1 MGLSIH
7 YRGTLTDKRA
17 IGRFIDEVEDI
28 AKAMQW
34 PCRVLDEDWSRPPD
48 IQLEFHAPGQ
58 ASLSGHAGLKGVSFS
73 PHPQCETVTLFF
85 NASCMLTSPLA
96 VAFSAE
102 EGYPAQLDWQSVK
115 TQYAGVETHV
125 AIVRLLRYLQ
135 GKYLHDLEVH
145 DEGGYWETND
155 LAALQAKLDFLGQV
169 IDELGDRLENLEVS
183 GDGKEDIVARIEE
196 VLREMKRK
204 RRE

>member
-28 AKAMQW
+28 AKAMGW
-34 PCRVLDEDWSRPPD
+34 PYRILDEDWSRPPD
-48 IQLEFHAPGQ
+48 VTLEFSSPGQ
-58 ASLSGHAGLKGVSFS
+58 ATLMGDAALKGISFL
-73 PHPQCETVTLFF
+73 PHPQSEDVSLFF
-85 NASCMLTSPLA
+85 NASSILTCPLM

-102 EGYPAQLDWQSVK
+102 EGYPARVDWLSVK

-155 LAALQAKLDFLGQV
+155 LAMLQTQLDFLGQ
-169 IDELGDRLENLEVS
+169 IIAELGDRLKNLEVS
-183 GDGKEDIVARIEE
+183 GASQEDIVARIEE
-196 VLREMKRK
+196 VLREMERK